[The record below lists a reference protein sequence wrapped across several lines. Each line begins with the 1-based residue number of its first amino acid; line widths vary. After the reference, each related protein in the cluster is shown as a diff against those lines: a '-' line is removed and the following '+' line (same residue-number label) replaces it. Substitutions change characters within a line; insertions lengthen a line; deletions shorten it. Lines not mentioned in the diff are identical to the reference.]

1 MASGIDVK
9 MGVSGLSQFKTDIN
23 SARQTLKTLD
33 EQLALTEKEYKATGD
48 AETYMQ
54 RKSEQLQSKLDTQK
68 KVVENASKALE
79 EMRRNGVDTSSK
91 SFQEMLRTLTKAKGE
106 MIDTQTELKNLGNS
120 ASTAKTD
127 TEQMNSEL
135 KNIGKGVAFE
145 NVTNGLQNIISKLE
159 SGARAAINFG
169 KKVAAS
175 AMDSTGWADE
185 ILTTATKYGLDAD
198 TLQRMQNVS
207 EFIDTDVDTILN
219 ARSRLAKN
227 KGNLAELLGINAEGM
242 SVEDAF
248 WKAGEAIQG
257 MTDEFEKEE
266 AAQKVFGRGW
276 HELVPLFTAGQEKYN
291 ELMAEQNV
299 LTNEQVE
306 SLGKADDAFKKIQQ
320 QVELMKNQFWAENAD
335 KITELLQWIID
346 NKEGV
351 VTAVGAIATAFG
363 TLKLGEMALN
373 VAKLIDGF
381 KKLGVLK
388 GAGEAAAGGA
398 GKAGLLAGVKGAA
411 AANGA
416 SLLAP
421 AGVLAAAIAP
431 AMIAQAA
438 NEKTWAAQRERR
450 ETAAGSLTGGD
461 RDFLLAAAAAL
472 DQHYQLTGDSAAA
485 LMGLKDRGTVE
496 KARLF
501 SMLAGQATSYG
512 NNATDELMRFWNGEG
527 DWDQARTDALLTT
540 ITDSYA
546 KMAEATEAITGG
558 TDSQKQSSS
567 EMSSAANTLKGMPA
581 DVYNAILKGFSNVKI
596 YIDGQQ
602 AGSALTPYVNSSM
615 AGILMTLNK

>member
-23 SARQTLKTLD
+23 SAKQSLKTLD

-54 RKSEQLQSKLDTQK
+54 RKTEQLQSKLDEQK
-68 KVVENASKALE
+68 RIVENASKALDD
-79 EMRRNGVDTSSK
+79 MRTRGVDTSSK

-106 MIDTQTELKNLGNS
+106 MIDTQTELKNLGSS

-145 NVTNGLQNIISKLE
+145 NVTNGLQSIISKLE

-169 KKVAAS
+169 KKVASS
-175 AMDSTGWADE
+175 AMDSTAWADE
-185 ILTTATKYGLDAD
+185 ILTTATKYGMDAD
-198 TLQRMQNVS
+198 TIQRMRNVS

-219 ARSRLAKN
+219 AKSRLAKN
-227 KGNLAELLGINAEGM
+227 KSNLAELLGINAEGM
-242 SVEDAF
+242 SVDEAF
-248 WKAGEAIQG
+248 WKAGAAIQG

-291 ELMAEQNV
+291 ELMSEQNV

-306 SLGKADDAFKKIQQ
+306 ALGKADDSFKQIQQ

-351 VTAVGAIATAFG
+351 VAAIGAIGVAFG
-363 TLKLGEMALN
+363 GLKLAEMALN
-373 VAKLIDGF
+373 VAKVVDGF
-381 KKLGVLK
+381 KNLGVLK
-388 GAGEAAAGGA
+388 GAGEAAGAAGASGA
-398 GKAGLLAGVKGAA
+398 TSTVGALGATGLGGLAGLGLI
-411 AANGA
+411 GA
-416 SLLAP
+416 SAAWAVDRRINHADLVRGTDENLAVRAQGVNDLLRDYI
-421 AGVLAAAIAP
+421 LAQRAAESDDILEKSEDEVEAIFNKVQDTYDALIGAEGGQDALNAYSDWRQENALGYMDWELP
-431 AMIAQAA
+431 EAIDKMNQAA
-438 NEKTWAAQRERR
+438 DE
-450 ETAAGSLTGGD
+450 LTGGSD
-461 RDFLLAAAAAL
+461 
-472 DQHYQLTGDSAAA
+472 
-485 LMGLKDRGTVE
+485 K
-496 KARLF
+496 
-501 SMLAGQATSYG
+501 
-512 NNATDELMRFWNGEG
+512 
-527 DWDQARTDALLTT
+527 
-540 ITDSYA
+540 
-546 KMAEATEAITGG
+546 
-558 TDSQKQSSS
+558 QKQSSS
-567 EMSSAANTLKGMPA
+567 EMSAAANTMKGMPA
-581 DVYNAILKGFSNVKI
+581 EVYNAIMKGFSNVKI
-596 YIDGQQ
+596 YIDGRQ